1 MISLLF
7 ETIPDEDEVE
17 NAFIEALNL
26 NTLIEDQETNSQTY
40 SASDLSFNEV
50 NSKQIYFFLQLL
62 GDNKLDELLDSSYSL
77 IY

>member
-50 NSKQIYFFLQLL
+50 NSKQIYFFL
-62 GDNKLDELLDSSYSL
+62 
-77 IY
+77 